1 MRLPPESHRY
11 YRLSYL
17 KDASFMKLYTKIT
30 IGLVAG
36 IVLGWVLNIAFNETP
51 FQEADLDKNNAL
63 SVFEVLNSGENLAE
77 FHDDSLFSRADQDGD
92 HRLSPDEIALD
103 QRLQYLSKL
112 EADFVAAEKTGDAQV
127 NPNEILHHGGLLTQ
141 YKGGTFAAADT
152 NKNGALDK
160 GEILWHQDVLLHIEQ
175 QAFLET
181 DKNGDRLLDTLE
193 MLDGGIAWAP
203 FLSPGSLRKIDID
216 GNGSLS
222 FPEMQLKDINPILYL
237 SKKFSKVDQ
246 DGDSKLRVA
255 EVRSASGIGQVTK
268 YTNPIGK
275 IFIRL
280 VKMVVVPLI
289 LASLILGSANMG
301 DIKKLGSIGLKGL
314 GFFMLTTAVAVTI
327 GITAANIIKPGN
339 GLPESK
345 RNELV
350 EQYRDAAGAKTS
362 KVENDDR
369 NEAEKV
375 IDIIVKMV
383 PTNPINSLSTGD
395 MLAIIFFSIFFG
407 LCLTMIPKEKAEP
420 FIRVMDGLNE
430 VILKMVTLAMETA
443 PYGVFA
449 LILGVVATMGIE
461 ILLPLLKYGAVV
473 LGALLLHTTIT
484 HGSFILFYLRKN
496 PILFLRAI
504 KEAILLGF
512 STSSSSATLPI
523 SMNVTQKNLGV
534 SNEVSSFILPL
545 GATINMDGTALYQG
559 VAAIFIAQVFGVELS
574 MTAQIVMVLTATLA
588 SIGAAG
594 VPGAGMITLAVVLS
608 TANIPLEGIALIFGL
623 DRILDMFRTSVN
635 IIGDITCTSVMA
647 KSSGEVLNIQLD
659 QDIIEG

>member
-1 MRLPPESHRY
+1 
-11 YRLSYL
+11 
-17 KDASFMKLYTKIT
+17 MKLYTKIT

-36 IVLGWVLNIAFNETP
+36 IVLGWVLNIAFNTTP
-51 FQEADLDKNNAL
+51 FEEADLDNNNSL
-63 SVFEVLNSGENLAE
+63 SVFEVLNSGESLAH
-77 FHDDSLFSRADQDGD
+77 FHDDSLFTRADSDGD
-92 HRLSPDEIALD
+92 QRLSMDEIAFD
-103 QRLQYLSKL
+103 QRAQHLARI
-112 EADFVAAEKTGDAQV
+112 EADFIAAEQTGDGQV
-127 NPNEILHHGGLLTQ
+127 NPNEILHFGGLLTQ
-141 YKGGTFAAADT
+141 YRGGTFAAADT

-160 GEILWHQDVLLHIEQ
+160 GEILFHQDVLLHIEQ
-175 QAFLET
+175 EAFLQA
-181 DKNGDRLLDTLE
+181 DKNGDRLLDIPE
-193 MLDGGIAWAP
+193 MLEGGVAWSTFLAP
-203 FLSPGSLRKIDID
+203 GALSGIDLD
-216 GNGSLS
+216 ENGKLS
-222 FPEMQLKDINPILYL
+222 FPEMQLKDIDPVLYL
-237 SKKFSKVDQ
+237 SKKFSKVDV
-246 DGDSKLRVA
+246 DGDHKIRMA
-255 EVRSASGIGQVTK
+255 EMRSASGVGQVTK
-268 YTNPIGK
+268 YTNPIGV

-301 DIKKLGSIGLKGL
+301 DIKKLGSIGLKAL

-327 GITAANIIKPGN
+327 GITAANLTNPG
-339 GLPESK
+339 GALSEEK
-345 RNELV
+345 KNELV

-362 KVENDDR
+362 KATKDDR

-375 IDIIVKMV
+375 IDIIVNMV

-420 FIRVMDGLNE
+420 FLQVMDGLNE

-461 ILLPLLKYGAVV
+461 ILVPLLKYGGVV
-473 LGALLLHTTIT
+473 LGALLLHLIIT
-484 HGSFILFYLRKN
+484 HGSFIFFYLRKN

-523 SMNVTQKNLGV
+523 SMNVTQKNLGI

-559 VAAIFIAQVFGVELS
+559 VAAIFIAQVFGIDLTLTQQV
-574 MTAQIVMVLTATLA
+574 VMVLTATLA

-608 TANIPLEGIALIFGL
+608 TANIPVEGIALIFGL

-635 IIGDITCTSVMA
+635 IIGDITCSSVMA
-647 KSSGEVLNIQLD
+647 KSSGEVINIRLD